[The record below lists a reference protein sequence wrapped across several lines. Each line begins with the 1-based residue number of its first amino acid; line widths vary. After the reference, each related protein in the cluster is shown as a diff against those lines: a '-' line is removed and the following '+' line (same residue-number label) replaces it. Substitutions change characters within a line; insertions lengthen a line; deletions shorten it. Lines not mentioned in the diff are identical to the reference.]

1 MLFRSD
7 DKFNVNTTVS
17 VVPVSLWEKICAFFS
32 KTCPGMADG
41 APTGGGMAMMYSGG
55 GGVYA
60 SFGGLN
66 PMMKRICSFL

>member
-1 MLFRSD
+1 
-7 DKFNVNTTVS
+7 
-17 VVPVSLWEKICAFFS
+17 
-32 KTCPGMADG
+32 MADG
-41 APTGGGMAMMYSGG
+41 APTGGGMGMMYSGG

>member
-1 MLFRSD
+1 M
-7 DKFNVNTTVS
+7 
-17 VVPVSLWEKICAFFS
+17 
-32 KTCPGMADG
+32 G
-41 APTGGGMAMMYSGG
+41 MMYSGV